1 MVTVK
6 VVPGVCGLNS
16 TIQASSDDMQTAV
29 LHIESD
35 CPDVRAMAEEIK
47 ELDAMAQVFGKV
59 GETPVYKAGAKYL
72 RHAACPVPCALTKAV
87 EAAAGLALPKD
98 VSISITKD

>member
-16 TIQASSDDMQTAV
+16 VIKASSEDMQTAIIQ
-29 LHIESD
+29 IESD
-35 CPDVRAMAEEIK
+35 CADVRAMEAEVK
-47 ELDAMAQVFGKV
+47 ELDAMAQVLGKV

-87 EAAAGLALPKD
+87 EVAAGLALPKD
-98 VSISITKD
+98 VSISISKD